1 MPVNPLAQLVSE
13 AQAIVIAGSALM
25 GPSKADTIK
34 ALAELLCGP
43 RANIAL
49 QHADT
54 QLQAQVAAARAAFL
68 PALEAAENKL
78 AQLRPQYDGTMGMSI
93 DRDLLAVR
101 TMLTLARE
109 ASR

>member
-13 AQAIVIAGSALM
+13 AQTIVIAGSALM

-49 QHADT
+49 QYADA
-54 QLQAQVAAARAAFL
+54 QLRAQVASARAAFL
-68 PALEAAENKL
+68 PALEAADNKL
-78 AQLRPQYDGTMGMSI
+78 TQLRPHYDGTMGMSL
-93 DRDLLAVR
+93 DRDLLVVR

-109 ASR
+109 AAR